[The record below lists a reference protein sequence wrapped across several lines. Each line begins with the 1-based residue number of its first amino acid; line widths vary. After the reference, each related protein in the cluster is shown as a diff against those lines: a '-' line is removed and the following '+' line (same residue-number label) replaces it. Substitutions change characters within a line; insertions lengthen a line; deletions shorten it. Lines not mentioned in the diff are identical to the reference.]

1 MLILLL
7 LTVATTYNISR
18 TEGSANAQQ
27 GERQEREL
35 VNLIPKH
42 IPLGIKIRKEKEKEF
57 KELNNERWARNFEL
71 EVTNTGDKPIYMFY
85 LYLLLDTKAAAGY
98 RIEATLSY
106 GNLREIDQK
115 PTPDDVPLKPGES
128 TVLKIH
134 PGQLDAWDI
143 ARRKEGRPHPKRIEV
158 EFQGLSFGDGTGYV
172 TARGVAVPRPKQLNQ
187 NRCGPQQDKR
197 EPRTIK
203 WLVALGATNSSKRK
217 AFDLPASLLP
227 VSFFSGE
234 SAQPLSLE
242 AGPSLQDSCC
252 TIGCHPQIFHLASAC
267 YNCPPQERPVPTF
280 CGDSRGDCMS
290 MTFGTLECTIP
301 ETGEIYLC
309 QTIDT
314 QFCLCSAGAEQDCND
329 QAGTTW
335 DAVHCRCVPNPH
347 SPIVIDVNGDGFA
360 LTDSSGGVNFDID
373 GDGVREKLA
382 WISAGSDDA
391 FLVLDRN
398 GNGVIDNG
406 TELFGN
412 FTLQP
417 PPAAGIDRNGFNAL
431 AEYDM
436 PKNGGNGDGIIDKH
450 DAIFLSLRLWQDTN
464 HNGISEPGELH
475 ALPSLGVES
484 ISLDYKES
492 RRRDQYGNQFRY
504 RAKVDDAKHSHVG
517 RWAWDVFLTG
527 GR

>member
-1 MLILLL
+1 MLVSLLL
-7 LTVATTYNISR
+7 SLAATYNISR
-18 TEGSANAQQ
+18 TDASAKTQQ
-27 GERQEREL
+27 EEKQEREL

-42 IPLGIKIRKEKEKEF
+42 IPLAIKIRKEKEKEF
-57 KELNNERWARNFEL
+57 KNFNNERWARDFEL

-115 PTPDDVPLKPGES
+115 PTPDDVPLEPGES

-172 TARGVAVPRPKQLNQ
+172 TAQGVAVPRPKQLNQ
-187 NRCGPQQDKR
+187 NRCGPQQNKGG
-197 EPRTIK
+197 PRVLQ
-203 WLVALGATNSSKRK
+203 WFAALGAISSGKRK
-217 AFDLPASLLP
+217 AIDLPANLLP
-227 VSFFSGE
+227 VSFLSGE
-234 SAQPLSLE
+234 LAQPLSLE
-242 AGPSLQDSCC
+242 PEPAQDSCC
-252 TIGCHPQIFHLASAC
+252 TTGCHPQIFHMEPAC

-280 CGDSRGDCMS
+280 CDDPRGDCMS

-301 ETGEIYLC
+301 ETGEVYLC

-314 QFCLCSAGAEQDCND
+314 QFCLCSPAAEQACND
-329 QAGTTW
+329 QIGATW
-335 DAVHCRCVPNPH
+335 DAQHCQCVTNPH
-347 SPIVIDVNGDGFA
+347 SPIMIDATGNGFA
-360 LTDSSGGVNFDID
+360 LTDADGGVNFDMD
-373 GDGVREKLA
+373 GNGVGEKLA
-382 WISAGSDDA
+382 WTSAGSDDV

-412 FTLQP
+412 FTPQP
-417 PPAAGIDRNGFNAL
+417 PPPPGIDRNGFNAL
-431 AEYDM
+431 AEYDK
-436 PKNGGNGDGIIDKH
+436 PENGGNGDGIIDKN
-450 DAIFLSLRLWQDTN
+450 DRVFRVLRLWQDVTHDGVSQPN
-464 HNGISEPGELH
+464 ELH
-475 ALPSLGVES
+475 TLPSLKIES
-484 ISLDYKES
+484 IALDYKES

-517 RWAWDVFLTG
+517 RWAWDVFLVH
-527 GR
+527 